1 MIRPQLSADGLAV
14 RLPIAARAESIL
26 DDLALAYTEDP
37 DTVGALLTHHGDN
50 VRALDH
56 AIYAVDMPEYERAM
70 RAAAADG
77 SREALAAECPI
88 AADLDDLLDP
98 DSAIT
103 LAGRITRLAGRIRHT
118 PAQNRKT
125 HP

>member
-14 RLPIAARAESIL
+14 RLPIAARVEQLL
-26 DDLALAYTEDP
+26 DDLALAYVEDS
-37 DTVGALLTHHGDN
+37 DALGRLLAHHGEN

-56 AIYAVDMPEYERAM
+56 AIYRHDVPEHERAM

-77 SREALAAECPI
+77 SREALAAEAPI

-98 DSAIT
+98 DTAIT
-103 LAGRITRLAGRIRHT
+103 LAGRITRLAGHIRHT
-118 PAQNRKT
+118 MPRS
-125 HP
+125 PRP